1 MPRSRSA
8 SRIFPPIVCCA
19 AAALMIPVCAQAQV
33 FVVEAQHISP
43 QYAHFQPTDV
53 KLPAEPMTTIGR
65 EQLIRF
71 LQSEEGFAMRPLPV
85 AVLTLRANGDMEP
98 TGDKY
103 IEELQTKGAAATAGQ
118 RVQITDV
125 KIHGDRIILDL
136 NNGPYHRHRF
146 LRHVSIGMD
155 PYDEN
160 PMMMDPEPTGSRIE
174 LVFPSRVPDVTGE
187 EVEQLLKPMVD
198 FGARSPAEAYA
209 ESLPDFLRK
218 AILEHRVLVG
228 MDREMVLYAKGEPAQ
243 KDREQ
248 ENGKPIVIWIYGQ
261 SPDPVEFVRF
271 QGDFVVRVEIGKVG
285 EPLAVQSENQMGN
298 FWGTQPPASVQNV
311 HTVQLGDRTA
321 QDAAQENAPAVAP
334 TLRNP
339 GEKLPTDNSSTQVMR
354 PVQFPPGMQRPG
366 DPGYTPPPSGSST
379 SGPSQP
385 AATSGTQGTAANA
398 QQTGAATKAG
408 QPGAAGKTGSA
419 GSTSNGSPST
429 ASKQPANPPASD
441 APQQFVSSSQPAAP
455 GPR

>member
-1 MPRSRSA
+1 MQGSRSA
-8 SRIFPPIVCCA
+8 GRIFPPIACCA
-19 AAALMIPVCAQAQV
+19 ALALLVPVCARAQV
-33 FVVEAQHISP
+33 FVVQAQHVSP
-43 QYAHFQPTDV
+43 HYAHFQPTQV

-71 LQSEEGFAMRPLPV
+71 LQAEEGFAMRPLPV
-85 AVLTLRANGDMEP
+85 AVLTLRANGGMEP

-103 IEELQTKGAAATAGQ
+103 IDQLQTKGIAATPGQ
-118 RVQITDV
+118 RVQITDI

-155 PYDEN
+155 PYDDEN
-160 PMMMDPEPTGSRIE
+160 PMMMDPAPTGSRIV
-174 LVFPSRVPDVTGE
+174 LVFASRIPDVNGE
-187 EVEQLLKPMVD
+187 EVEQLLKPVID
-198 FGARSPAEAYA
+198 FGVRSPAEAYA
-209 ESLPDFLRK
+209 ETLPDFLRK

-228 MDREMVLYAKGEPAQ
+228 MDRQMVLYAKGEPDQ

-248 ENGKPIVIWIYGQ
+248 KNGKPFVIWIYGQ
-261 SPDPVEFVRF
+261 APDPVEFVRF
-271 QGDFVVRVEIGKVG
+271 DGDFVARVEIAKVG
-285 EPLAVQSENQMGN
+285 EPLEVSSGNQMGD
-298 FWGTQPPASVQNV
+298 FWGKQPPATVQNV

-321 QDAAQENAPAVAP
+321 QDAAEENAPATAP

-366 DPGYTPPPSGSST
+366 DPGYTPPASGSST

-385 AATSGTQGTAANA
+385 ATASGKQGTPANGQHAGTAAQNS
-398 QQTGAATKAG
+398 QTGATS
-408 QPGAAGKTGSA
+408 KTGTA
-419 GSTSNGSPST
+419 NAST
-429 ASKQPANPPASD
+429 ANKQPPPANPPAD
-441 APQQFVSSSQPAAP
+441 APQQFVSSSEPVAQP
-455 GPR
+455 PR